1 MATVTAPTVRR
12 TRLHIHFKEEN
23 GVVSIEKVFAPGPGP
38 GGENELHIQAPPN
51 PTGTHIADIVTVPGS
66 TCVVVNRRR
75 VLF

>member
-38 GGENELHIQAPPN
+38 GGENELH
-51 PTGTHIADIVTVPGS
+51 TGAAESNRYTYRRIVTVPGS
-66 TCVVVNRRR
+66 TCVLCKNRRR